1 MRWKGQHLL
10 LGTAVKPRP
19 ACQGSE
25 KLQATPHP
33 QTEAQQCHR
42 MTSVMTAHLPKALV
56 MSSARPDMSHKY
68 QNIKICSLKPTH
80 KSYRQGR
87 MDTDSR
93 EGQDTAELR
102 KDKESPPHDLPGWA
116 IHEKEDKDLLKQTWR

>member
-25 KLQATPHP
+25 KLEATPHP
-33 QTEAQQCHR
+33 QTKAQQCHR
-42 MTSVMTAHLPKALV
+42 MISVMTAHLPKALV

-68 QNIKICSLKPTH
+68 QNTKICSLKLAH
-80 KSYRQGR
+80 KSCHQGLMD
-87 MDTDSR
+87 MDTR
-93 EGQDTAELR
+93 TGHDTAELG
-102 KDKESPPHDLPGWA
+102 KVKKSPPHDLPRWA